1 MEFLNTFFNWFA
13 SHPEIVG
20 KIVLGSI
27 LLAFISVVL
36 TVVAIAR
43 MSPDYFLSSKP
54 AVKSW
59 RHRHPLLR
67 ILFKM
72 VKSTVGLILLI
83 TGIAML
89 VLPGQGLL
97 TLLVGVGLLDFPGK
111 RHIEQRV
118 VCNHHVLKAINW
130 IRART
135 NQAPVIVD

>member
-1 MEFLNTFFNWFA
+1 MEFLTAVFNWFA

-36 TVVAIAR
+36 TVVAIVR

-54 AVKSW
+54 GIKSW
-59 RHRHPLLR
+59 RHRHLLLR

-111 RHIEQRV
+111 RHIELRV
-118 VCNHHVLKAINW
+118 VRNHHLLKAINW